1 MAMATAILRR
11 MPSFRRNA
19 LLQHLPKVSSS
30 QPRRWMSV
38 ISLSDSDAVDKF
50 RTIHSKSVMYFT
62 ASWCPPCKM
71 IAPIYEDLSK
81 QYPDVA
87 FGKID
92 VDNNQDSAAEF
103 HISAVPTFVFSK
115 GKEAVNKFS
124 GADKV
129 QLEKLVKDL

>member
-1 MAMATAILRR
+1 MHLAGFHCSTCHHSIPIHNVYIF
-11 MPSFRRNA
+11 PSHFF
-19 LLQHLPKVSSS
+19 VSN
-30 QPRRWMSV
+30 Q
-38 ISLSDSDAVDKF
+38 
-50 RTIHSKSVMYFT
+50 
-62 ASWCPPCKM
+62 CKM
-71 IAPIYEDLSK
+71 IAPIYENLSK

-92 VDNNQDSAAEF
+92 VDNNQNSASEF

-129 QLEKLVKDL
+129 QLEKLVKEL